1 MPRASLALV
10 VLFASCRGESSGG
23 DAKQEPPPPP
33 AFLPPTEV
41 DAPGSELIADP
52 LPWNPAFIAHHK
64 IAGITITS
72 QLPGSDRALED
83 SLRFDAAG
91 HLVERHLSSGRDRF
105 GTWGVAWKDDRVA
118 QMTETLPGGASSRTT
133 YRYDAAGRLVEIA
146 HPDAPE
152 KVREE
157 RTYDA
162 AGALTSRSWT
172 HDHVPAGDER
182 FERDARGR
190 LVAAIRQSQQGE
202 RMEERRTYQ
211 GDRLT
216 AIDWTQ
222 PGGKKSWHLT
232 YDPAGRIVRIDVD
245 HAATQVFTYDE
256 RGFPLTRTKNA
267 PPAPLET
274 IEYDFDQPRDT
285 P

>member
-1 MPRASLALV
+1 MRASLTLV
-10 VLFASCRGESSGG
+10 LLLASCRGESSGG
-23 DAKQEPPPPP
+23 DAKQQQPPP

-41 DAPGSELIADP
+41 DAPGAELITDP

-64 IAGITITS
+64 IAGVTIDS
-72 QLPGSDRALED
+72 PLPGSDRGLQD
-83 SLRFDAAG
+83 SLRFDPAG
-91 HLVERHLSSGRDRF
+91 HLVERHLRSGPDPL
-105 GTWGVAWKDDRVA
+105 GTWGLEWKDDRLV

-133 YRYDAAGRLVEIA
+133 YRYDAAGRVVEIA

-162 AGALTSRSWT
+162 GGALTSRSWT
-172 HDHVPAGDER
+172 HDHVPAGEQR
-182 FERDARGR
+182 FERDPRGR
-190 LVAAIRQSQQGE
+190 MVTAVRQSQQGE
-202 RMEERRTYQ
+202 HMEERRTYQ
-211 GDRLT
+211 GERLT
-216 AIDWTQ
+216 GIDWTQ
-222 PGGKKSWHLT
+222 PGATKSWRLT

-245 HAATQVFTYDE
+245 HAATQVFTYDA
-256 RGFPLTRTKNA
+256 RGFPITRVKNA

-274 IEYDFDQPRDT
+274 IEYDFDQPRET